1 MPKNDDNVM
10 AKKKSKNYKPINKNK
25 IKTPATDDSFEVDEE
40 DDSHN
45 KDAAASSLHS
55 SFNDDENVHI
65 EAEEEEKVTLTTD
78 ISASTSSNGGALQ
91 NKNEKPCSS
100 KKSVNKRENIQTPHP
115 NINVKKPR
123 KRRDSGTSSEE
134 ERWLTAIEAGKLEE
148 VEDVELKKIK
158 DPKLMTA
165 RQRAIYD
172 RNNDNEATAGF
183 AESLV
188 ALPIGYKEKE
198 KPQTAE
204 EIQKAQL
211 KSQKRKQLADEKR
224 EKDKKKTME
233 RLLKKQESKQ
243 RTSNKPKSTKSNQP
257 MIRYRNTLEGAVIQM
272 PAGVEYPLQRKIY
285 KDPPAKKLCAIVGC
299 GKPKVYNC
307 SKTNLPLCS
316 YACYRKNVL
325 SLKDI
330 MC

>member
-1 MPKNDDNVM
+1 MPKNEDITM
-10 AKKKSKNYKPINKNK
+10 AKKKSKSHKSINKNK
-25 IKTPATDDSFEVDEE
+25 NKALDDSFEVE
-40 DDSHN
+40 DDHN
-45 KDAAASSLHS
+45 KSLHS
-55 SFNDDENVHI
+55 SFNEEENVNI
-65 EAEEEEKVTLTTD
+65 ETEEEEKQTLITD
-78 ISASTSSNGGALQ
+78 TSASTSSSGVPLT
-91 NKNEKPCSS
+91 NKSEKPCSS
-100 KKSVNKRENIQTPHP
+100 KKPVSKRENIQPPHP
-115 NINVKKPR
+115 SVSVKKSR

-172 RNNDNEATAGF
+172 RNNDNDTTTAGF

-224 EKDKKKTME
+224 EKDKKKTMD

-243 RTSNKPKSTKSNQP
+243 RTSNKPKSAKSNQP
-257 MIRYRNTLEGAVIQM
+257 MIRYRNTLEGAIIQM
-272 PAGVEYPLQRKIY
+272 PIGIEYPLQKQTA
-285 KDPPAKKLCAIVGC
+285 KEPPVKKLCAIAGC
-299 GKPKVYNC
+299 GQPKVYNC